1 MLHQRE
7 GVVPIPYKI
16 VSCSS
21 ENNFSNSGNLNSET
35 GVLNDKNAYWISS
48 SYNVINNYLDI
59 LNYLSNW
66 KYFYI
71 TEQKL
76 KICKFF

>member
-35 GVLNDKNAYWISS
+35 GLLNDKNAYWISS
-48 SYNVINNYLDI
+48 SYYIIYNNIDT

-76 KICKFF
+76 KICKFC